1 MLSFQGSIFLF
12 SKLIISYYGSQ
23 SQRNNGHIYKIYF
36 HVHMYQA
43 VLDKRPDFFYILFNP
58 LELLI

>member
-12 SKLIISYYGSQ
+12 SKVIISYYGKQ
-23 SQRNNGHIYKIYF
+23 SQRNIGLYKIYI

-43 VLDKRPDFFYILFNP
+43 VLGKRPDFFTFFFNP
-58 LELLI
+58 LKLFI